1 LFLISRK
8 EIIVLHALQG
18 GLSIRFTDKCVVVE
32 ERYALI
38 PGWPKQ
44 ERREIAV
51 ICSEAEWYASAYCHM
66 ANDYLA
72 DMVMWFWIDMDHSS
86 VEITTCPREQAR
98 AFLLP
103 HTFDRTLK
111 TW

>member
-1 LFLISRK
+1 MNSRK

-18 GLSIRFTDKCVVVE
+18 GIYIRFNGEEKCVVVE

-38 PGWPKQ
+38 PGWPK
-44 ERREIAV
+44 EGRREIAI
-51 ICSEAEWYASAYCHM
+51 ICSEAEWYASVYCRM
-66 ANDYLA
+66 ANDHLA

-86 VEITTCPREQAR
+86 VEIITCPREQTR
-98 AFLLP
+98 AFSLP